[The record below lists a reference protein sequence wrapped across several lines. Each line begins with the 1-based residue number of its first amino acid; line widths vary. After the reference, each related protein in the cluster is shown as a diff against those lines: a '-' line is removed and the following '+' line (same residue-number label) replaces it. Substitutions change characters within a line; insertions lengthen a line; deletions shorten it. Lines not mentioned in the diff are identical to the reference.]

1 MKPTVC
7 IVEQPATKSFRFRYV
22 SENRLNGS
30 IEGANRTST
39 KRSYPKIEISNYT
52 GDAEIVISCVSDT
65 KPFYSHPHKLT
76 SDKGGCYQ
84 HRETITGSKIIEYR
98 DICILFTKKNDI
110 VASLTERKKRNV
122 DPLKAGWN
130 HMQSP
135 QSINLDAVRLCFQ
148 VSLSNAN
155 GKRATYTMLTD
166 AIKNRKKGGEPTIH
180 EISAI
185 KSCVSGGERIMLFCN
200 KVQKDDIRVVFYD
213 ESSNWKCELT
223 AIKVHHQYGISFRTP
238 PFNDIGVNARKLV
251 LLKLYRPSDQES
263 SDPISFEYYVRSEN
277 SMFKF
282 NTSPNVLC

>member
-1 MKPTVC
+1 MTPIVN
-7 IVEQPATKSFRFRYV
+7 IVEQPATKSFRFRYI

-30 IEGANRTST
+30 IEGANTTST
-39 KRSYPKIEISNYT
+39 NRSYPKIEISNYT
-52 GDAEIVISCVSDT
+52 GDAEIIISCVSDT

-76 SDKGGCYQ
+76 SEKGGCYQ
-84 HRETITGSKIIEYR
+84 HRETITGSKIIEYK

-110 VASLTERKKRNV
+110 VASLTERKKKNV

-148 VSLSNAN
+148 VIFFNTN
-155 GKRATYTMLTD
+155 GKRAFTILTD
-166 AIKNRKKGGEPTIH
+166 AIKNKKKSGAPKIH
-180 EISAI
+180 EISST
-185 KSCVSGGERIMLFCN
+185 KSCISGGEQIMLFCG

-238 PFNDIGVNARKLV
+238 PFNDIGVYAKKLV

-263 SDPISFEYYVRSEN
+263 SDSISFEYYVRSEN
-277 SMFKF
+277 SKFKL
-282 NTSPNVLC
+282 NTSHMSYV